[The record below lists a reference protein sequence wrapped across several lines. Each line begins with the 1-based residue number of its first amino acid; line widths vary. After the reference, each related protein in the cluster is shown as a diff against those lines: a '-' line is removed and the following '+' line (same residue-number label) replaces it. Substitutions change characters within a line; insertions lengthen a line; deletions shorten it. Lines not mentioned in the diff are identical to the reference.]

1 MFFYVFFFNIIK
13 FKYFCIVLLYYYI
26 YFISFLHIRSLLV
39 PYLYV
44 SIESI
49 DCILLSSF
57 EFKAILLILSVKTLR
72 LSLSNLCCIFN
83 IDLSL
88 FINSLHKKRS
98 LSLRITADLVKFIE
112 EILNGKIHFLCSH
125 SLILSISILFFST

>member
-1 MFFYVFFFNIIK
+1 MFLYIIFCNIVK
-13 FKYFCIVLLYYYI
+13 VCIA
-26 YFISFLHIRSLLV
+26 SFLYCFIILLHLISSLLHTRFI
-39 PYLYV
+39 PCAYI
-44 SIESI
+44 SIKSI